1 MYIHVLRYV
10 KRLLSGPV
18 KSAELVEQLGKL
30 VSRAGSEG
38 W

>member
-10 KRLLSGPV
+10 KRLLSGSV
-18 KSAELVEQLGKL
+18 KSAELAEQLGKL
-30 VSRAGSEG
+30 SRAGSEG